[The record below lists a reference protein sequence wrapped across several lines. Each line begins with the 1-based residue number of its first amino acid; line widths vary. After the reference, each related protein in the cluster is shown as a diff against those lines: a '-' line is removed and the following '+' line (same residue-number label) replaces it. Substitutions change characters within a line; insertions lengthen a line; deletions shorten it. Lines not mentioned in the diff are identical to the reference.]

1 MEETMKSKLM
11 LGLMAS
17 AAITLVQMTPSALAQ
32 GGSALTGLVT
42 SEAEGAMEG
51 VVVTARKE
59 GAKFAISVTT
69 DAQGRYSFPASK
81 LEPGQYALTI
91 RASGYE
97 LGGKPTADVAA
108 AKAATVDLKLA
119 TTKRLASQLSNA
131 EWMASIPGSEEQKSM
146 LLNCVSCHTLERIVR
161 STHDVEEWK
170 HVIHRMLGYGAVSQP
185 IKPQRLMDAARAG
198 TPEQNTRPAE
208 YFATINLSSVPTWQ
222 YELKTMPRPK
232 GQATRAIVTEYD
244 LARPTTEPHD
254 IIVDAEG
261 SVWYTDFGEPYVS
274 KFNPKTLELTEY
286 PTKIFKPNHPVGNLD
301 LGVDKKGT
309 FWFDSMYQATLGN
322 LDPKTGD
329 IKYYPLAP
337 EFNDVGVQMNFVGLR
352 HDVDGKVWTKNVPT
366 GDIFRVELATQK
378 WEKFQPLK
386 ELANGQRNTIYQI
399 LSDSKNNVW
408 MAEFVNGY
416 LGKIDAQTTK
426 VTWYPTPTKNARARR
441 MQIDEHDRIWV
452 TEYRGNKVAL
462 FDTKEEKFTEYQLPA
477 HTYPYRAA
485 VDKQGEIWTSGMHTD
500 RVVRLDPKTNRTVEY
515 PLPRNTNTRSVW
527 VDNSTTPPTF
537 WTGNNHGAALVK
549 VEPLD

>member
-1 MEETMKSKLM
+1 MRTSRLVPI
-11 LGLMAS
+11 LMAGS
-17 AAITLVQMTPSALAQ
+17 AVILFQPLPQAVAAQ
-32 GGSALTGLVT
+32 NSTALTGQVT

-51 VVVTARKE
+51 VVVS
-59 GAKFAISVTT
+59 AKKAGSTVTVSVIS
-69 DAQGRYSFPASK
+69 DAQGRFSFPADRLAAGK
-81 LEPGQYALTI
+81 YQIKI
-91 RASGYE
+91 RAVGYD
-97 LGGKPTADVAA
+97 LAAAATADVADEQT
-108 AKAATVDLKLA
+108 AKVDLKLRK
-119 TTKRLASQLSNA
+119 TKNLAAQMSNA
-131 EWMASIPGSEEQKSM
+131 EWMASLPGTEDQKAF
-146 LLNCVSCHTLERIVR
+146 LLNCVGCHTVERIVR
-161 STHDVEEWK
+161 STHDADEWTQ
-170 HVIHRMLGYGAVSQP
+170 VIPRMMGYGAVSQP

-222 YELKTMPRPK
+222 YELKTMPRAK

-244 LARPTTEPHD
+244 LPRPTTEPHD
-254 IIVDAEG
+254 IIVDPEG

-286 PTKIFKPNHPVGNLD
+286 PTKIFKPEHPVGNLD

-366 GDIFRVELATQK
+366 GDIFRVDLATQK

-462 FDTKEEKFTEYQLPA
+462 FDTKEEKFTEYQLPP

-485 VDKQGEIWTSGMHTD
+485 VDKQGEIWASGMHTD

>member
-17 AAITLVQMTPSALAQ
+17 AAITLVQMTPGAFAQ

-91 RASGYE
+91 RAAGYE

-108 AKAATVDLKLA
+108 SKAATIDLKLA

-131 EWMASIPGSEEQKSM
+131 EWMASIPGNEEQKSM
-146 LLNCVSCHTLERIVR
+146 LLNCVGCHTLERIVR

-185 IKPQRLMDAARAG
+185 IKPQRLMDPARAG
-198 TPEQNTRPAE
+198 NPEQNTRPAE
-208 YFATINLSSVPTWQ
+208 YFATINLSAVPNWQ

-232 GQATRAIVTEYD
+232 GQATRSIVTEYD

-254 IIVDAEG
+254 IIVDKDGA
-261 SVWYTDFGEPYVS
+261 VWYTDFGEPYVS
-274 KFNPKTLELTEY
+274 KFDPKTLKLTEY
-286 PTKIFKPNHPVGNLD
+286 PTKIFKPNHPTGNLD
-301 LGVDKKGT
+301 LGLDKNGT
-309 FWFDSMYQATLGN
+309 FWFDSMYQGTLAN

-337 EFNDVGVQMNFVGLR
+337 EFNDEGVQMNFVGLR
-352 HDVDGKVWTKNVPT
+352 HDIDGKVWTKNVPT
-366 GDIFRVELATQK
+366 GDVFRVDLATQK

-386 ELANGQRNTIYQI
+386 ELNNGQRNTIYQLI
-399 LSDSKNNVW
+399 SDSKNNAWV
-408 MAEFVNGY
+408 AEFVNGY
-416 LGKIDAQTTK
+416 LGKIDAKTTK
-426 VTWYPTPTKNARARR
+426 VTWYQMPTKNARARR
-441 MQIDEHDRIWV
+441 MQIDDEDRILV
-452 TEYRGNKVAL
+452 TQYRGNKVAL
-462 FDTKEEKFTEYQLPA
+462 FDPKDEKFIEYPLPA
-477 HTYPYRAA
+477 YTFPYRSAI
-485 VDKQGEIWTSGMHTD
+485 DQHGEIWTGGMHTD
-500 RVVRLDPKTNRTVEY
+500 RIVRYDPKTNRTVEY
-515 PLPRNTNTRSVW
+515 PLPNTTNIRSVW
-527 VDNSTTPPTF
+527 LDKSTNPPTF
-537 WTGNNHGAALVK
+537 WTGSNHGAALVK
-549 VEPLD
+549 LELLD